1 MSVSVSVRCRLS
13 TKTAGDRLL
22 HIFICFS
29 ILMAPIIRK
38 QYTESP
44 TTDDDSK
51 SLTAALNPF
60 LAFGEAL

>member
-1 MSVSVSVRCRLS
+1 
-13 TKTAGDRLL
+13 
-22 HIFICFS
+22 
-29 ILMAPIIRK
+29 MAPIIRK